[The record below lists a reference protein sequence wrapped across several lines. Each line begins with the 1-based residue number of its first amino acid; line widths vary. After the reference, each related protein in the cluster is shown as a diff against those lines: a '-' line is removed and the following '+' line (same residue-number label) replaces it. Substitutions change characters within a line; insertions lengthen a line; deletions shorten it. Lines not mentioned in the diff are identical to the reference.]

1 MRKAILDGL
10 LHPVFTTGL
19 MGAEALPL
27 PHTYAASQFYLFLC
41 SDLYWTLKYMAGG
54 VSAERESWCEVIHPK
69 YLLTHAHLPV
79 AENQSDYVGCAL
91 NSHLP
96 WTAPWYTCESCQI
109 IDAAFQDDA
118 H

>member
-1 MRKAILDGL
+1 
-10 LHPVFTTGL
+10 
-19 MGAEALPL
+19 
-27 PHTYAASQFYLFLC
+27 
-41 SDLYWTLKYMAGG
+41 MAGG

-96 WTAPWYTCESCQI
+96 
-109 IDAAFQDDA
+109 
-118 H
+118 